1 MSASPDKPDNKPA
14 KPLPQVSPE
23 MAPFFEAARRHALV
37 VQRCAGCGALR
48 FPARSI
54 CSTCLSREATWVP
67 VSGRGA
73 VFSFAIMHQAVHPG
87 FAAETPYAVVVIQ
100 LDEGPRLLSNL
111 VDCPTADVRI
121 GQPVE
126 VVFDDVTP
134 EVTLPKFRPVSS

>member
-1 MSASPDKPDNKPA
+1 MDKPA

-23 MAPFFEAARRHALV
+23 MAPFFEAARRHQLV
-37 VQRCAGCGALR
+37 VQRCTGCGALR

-54 CSTCLSREATWVP
+54 CSTCLAREATWVP
-67 VSGRGA
+67 VSGRGT

-87 FAAETPYAVVVIQ
+87 FAAETPYAVVVVQ

-111 VDCPTADVRI
+111 VDCPTVEVRI
-121 GQPVE
+121 GQPVD

-134 EVTLPKFRPVSS
+134 DVTLPKFRPLPSSPR